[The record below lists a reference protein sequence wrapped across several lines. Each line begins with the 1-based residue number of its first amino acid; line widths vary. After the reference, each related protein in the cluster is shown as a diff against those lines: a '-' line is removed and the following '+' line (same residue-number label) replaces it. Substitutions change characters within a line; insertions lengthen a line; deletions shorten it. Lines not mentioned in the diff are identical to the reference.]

1 MHNSDQ
7 KTWDRELGSVMGKRS
22 SPMTVREHEV
32 AAYADAAVL
41 AARVAD
47 LVVCSLDE
55 GVPVVTVSRPAHRV
69 AVDELLDASGVDAD
83 RARRDGRLTTLDAD
97 ESMARFMVD
106 GHPDPDLFAGF
117 VAALAPTDGRRPV
130 SAFGEMVALLWERGE
145 VAAALELES
154 LWNTALARHPVRLL
168 CAYSWDLLADAEL
181 ADVATMCGLHD
192 HVSLTGPHPVS
203 GATTRDGD
211 VVRSSVHLPV
221 PAAVGSVRGFVR
233 EALTGW
239 GLDHLVGD
247 AVLITSELATNA
259 VTHGSS
265 PFRTSLVRTGDV
277 VRVSVEDGS
286 SAWPRIHH
294 ALPGDQDGRGMA
306 IVAVLSA
313 RSGCDSTVGGK
324 VAWAELSA

>member
-1 MHNSDQ
+1 
-7 KTWDRELGSVMGKRS
+7 
-22 SPMTVREHEV
+22 MTVRSTRSLPTTIAPCSPPAWPTV
-32 AAYADAAVL
+32 
-41 AARVAD
+41 
-47 LVVCSLDE
+47 VVCSLDE

-69 AVDELLDASGVDAD
+69 AVDELLAACGVDAD

-106 GHPDPDLFAGF
+106 GHPDPDLFAAF
-117 VAALAPTDGRRPV
+117 VAALVPTDGRRPV

-192 HVSLTGPHPVS
+192 HVSLAGPHPVS
-203 GATTRDGD
+203 GAATRDGD

-233 EALTGW
+233 EALTG
-239 GLDHLVGD
+239 G
-247 AVLITSELATNA
+247 ASTT
-259 VTHGSS
+259 
-265 PFRTSLVRTGDV
+265 
-277 VRVSVEDGS
+277 S
-286 SAWPRIHH
+286 SAMPSSSR
-294 ALPGDQDGRGMA
+294 PSSRPT
-306 IVAVLSA
+306 
-313 RSGCDSTVGGK
+313 RSPTAAPPSEPP
-324 VAWAELSA
+324 W